1 MKEKELVDLTD
12 EELQK
17 KWKESKFTHQI
28 TVATMI
34 AAILFTILRAV
45 VDGFSS
51 SILYMPA
58 FVGLITVV
66 LWINYQSVQK
76 EMKTRDLGD

>member
-28 TVATMI
+28 TVGTMI

-45 VDGFSS
+45 VDGFSF

-76 EMKTRDLGD
+76 ESKARNLGD

>member
-17 KWKESKFTHQI
+17 KWKDSKSFHQI

-34 AAILFTILRAV
+34 VAILFTIIRAV
-45 VDGFSS
+45 VDGLSFSL
-51 SILYMPA
+51 LYMPA
-58 FVGLITVV
+58 FVALITIV
-66 LWINYQSVQK
+66 LWINYKSVQK
-76 EMKTRDLGD
+76 EMKTRNLGE